1 MSDFDYIVRTEGGAR
16 KTGSITAENYNS
28 AIEKLQSQKFTVV
41 KLNEADT
48 SFDFVKPFLNRLS
61 LEIEKIKNSVPL
73 NILVFFTRQLATMF
87 SAGLTIERALF
98 FLKAEEK
105 NKRFK
110 KALEKIEDNVK
121 KGLLLSLSLIHI

>member
-61 LEIEKIKNSVPL
+61 LEIEKICFLSILSLFKKTFLIDFTKIKESL
-73 NILVFFTRQLATMF
+73 RFKLLVFKKF
-87 SAGLTIERALF
+87 SS
-98 FLKAEEK
+98 FL
-105 NKRFK
+105 
-110 KALEKIEDNVK
+110 
-121 KGLLLSLSLIHI
+121 